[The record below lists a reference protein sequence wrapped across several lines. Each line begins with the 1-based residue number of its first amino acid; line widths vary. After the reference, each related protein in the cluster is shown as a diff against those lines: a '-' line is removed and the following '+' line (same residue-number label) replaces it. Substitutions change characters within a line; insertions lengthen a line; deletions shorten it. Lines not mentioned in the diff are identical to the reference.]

1 MKRFLILSSLFAFTQ
16 ICGCGTC
23 SSLFA
28 KPVGFTNTTAEVKK
42 ADVKTIQVKVTGMTC
57 AGCASGLHKAL
68 SKQAGILENE
78 VQYPGDV
85 ASIKYDAAKISQAQ
99 ILAVIEKA
107 GYKGQV
113 LPEASKGTSAKTTSL
128 KKAESCCAKKTIL

>member
-1 MKRFLILSSLFAFTQ
+1 MAKLLFIIALFAFTQ

-28 KPVGFTNTTAEVKK
+28 KLVGFTNTTTEVKK

-57 AGCASGLHKAL
+57 AGCASGLHKVL
-68 SKQAGILENE
+68 SKQTGILENE

-85 ASIKYDAAKISQAQ
+85 AVIKYDAAKISQAQ

-113 LPEASKGTSAKTTSL
+113 LPEASKGTSTKTASL
-128 KKAESCCAKKTIL
+128 QKAESCCAKKTIL